1 VYFSAFMRGYYMI
14 IVIIILII
22 ICLLLVFAN
31 LKAKKSQESMA
42 EQIKYINSTETNQ
55 LLHSEYGG
63 VSENLINEIN
73 EVLKEKRSDSIYYQ
87 RKSHTIDQMITNIS
101 HDIRTPLTSAMG
113 YINLV
118 RNSDLDEK
126 EKERELE
133 VIEKR
138 LHRMEE
144 LIEQFFEFSKVIS
157 KDEEIKKEDLNLI
170 GVLEE
175 AIAHYF
181 DDFEA
186 KNRVISLKYDSRK
199 LVVHSNRGMLLRIFD
214 NVISNALKHGEG
226 ELEVDVKSEDGKNV
240 ITFSNISKDD
250 KLDVTQIF
258 DEFYTTDIS
267 RTKGSTGLGLAI
279 VKQFTNLLGGEI
291 DANKEGDKFEI
302 IISFRG

>member
-1 VYFSAFMRGYYMI
+1 MRGYYMI

-118 RNSDLDEK
+118 RNSDLDEE

-157 KDEEIKKEDLNLI
+157 RDEEIKKEDLNLI

-226 ELEVDVKSEDGKNV
+226 DLEVDVKSEDGKNV

-279 VKQFTNLLGGEI
+279 VKQFTNLLGGGI

>member
-1 VYFSAFMRGYYMI
+1 MI

-170 GVLEE
+170 GVLVRYLLHYQKSLE
-175 AIAHYF
+175 AYLYYYEQTVFYYH
-181 DDFEA
+181 
-186 KNRVISLKYDSRK
+186 
-199 LVVHSNRGMLLRIFD
+199 
-214 NVISNALKHGEG
+214 ISN
-226 ELEVDVKSEDGKNV
+226 
-240 ITFSNISKDD
+240 
-250 KLDVTQIF
+250 
-258 DEFYTTDIS
+258 
-267 RTKGSTGLGLAI
+267 
-279 VKQFTNLLGGEI
+279 
-291 DANKEGDKFEI
+291 
-302 IISFRG
+302 

>member
-1 VYFSAFMRGYYMI
+1 MI

-118 RNSDLDEK
+118 RNSDLDEE

-157 KDEEIKKEDLNLI
+157 RDEEIKKEDLNLI

-226 ELEVDVKSEDGKNV
+226 DLEVDVKSEDGKNV

>member
-1 VYFSAFMRGYYMI
+1 MYFSAFMRGYYMI

-22 ICLLLVFAN
+22 ICLLLVFTN

-118 RNSDLDEK
+118 RNSDLDEE

-157 KDEEIKKEDLNLI
+157 RDEKIKKENINLI
-170 GVLEE
+170 GILEE
-175 AIAHYF
+175 AIAHYY
-181 DDFEA
+181 DDYEA
-186 KNRVISLKYDSRK
+186 RNRMISLKYDTRK
-199 LVVHSNRGMLLRIFD
+199 IIINSNRGMLLRAFD
-214 NVISNALKHGEG
+214 NVINNALKHGEG
-226 ELEVDVKSEDGKNV
+226 ELKVSVKCD
-240 ITFSNISKDD
+240 
-250 KLDVTQIF
+250 
-258 DEFYTTDIS
+258 
-267 RTKGSTGLGLAI
+267 
-279 VKQFTNLLGGEI
+279 
-291 DANKEGDKFEI
+291 GDKKYNYVFK
-302 IISFRG
+302 

>member
-1 VYFSAFMRGYYMI
+1 MI

-279 VKQFTNLLGGEI
+279 VKQFTNLLGGGI

>member
-1 VYFSAFMRGYYMI
+1 MI

-226 ELEVDVKSEDGKNV
+226 DLEVDVKSEDGKNV

-279 VKQFTNLLGGEI
+279 VKQFTNLLGGGI

>member
-1 VYFSAFMRGYYMI
+1 MI

-186 KNRVISLKYDSRK
+186 KNRMISLKYDSRK

-279 VKQFTNLLGGEI
+279 VKQFTNLLGGGI

-302 IISFRG
+302 IISLRG

>member
-1 VYFSAFMRGYYMI
+1 MI

-186 KNRVISLKYDSRK
+186 KNRMISLKYDSRK

-226 ELEVDVKSEDGKNV
+226 DLEVDVKSEDGKNV

-279 VKQFTNLLGGEI
+279 VKQFTNLLGGGI

>member
-1 VYFSAFMRGYYMI
+1 MI

>member
-1 VYFSAFMRGYYMI
+1 MI

-118 RNSDLDEK
+118 RNSDLDEE

-157 KDEEIKKEDLNLI
+157 RDEKIKKENINLI
-170 GVLEE
+170 GILEE
-175 AIAHYF
+175 AIAHYY
-181 DDFEA
+181 DDYEA
-186 KNRVISLKYDSRK
+186 RNRMISLKYDTRK
-199 LVVHSNRGMLLRIFD
+199 IIINSNRGMLLRAFD
-214 NVISNALKHGEG
+214 NVINNALKHGEG
-226 ELEVDVKSEDGKNV
+226 ELKVSVKCDGDKNI
-240 ITFSNISKDD
+240 ITFSNDTKDD
-250 KLDVTQIF
+250 KIDVNQIF

-279 VKQFTNLLGGEI
+279 VKQFTILLGGEI
-291 DANKEGDKFEI
+291 EASKEGNQFNI
-302 IISFRG
+302 IISLKG

>member
-1 VYFSAFMRGYYMI
+1 MI

-118 RNSDLDEK
+118 RNSDLDEE

-157 KDEEIKKEDLNLI
+157 RDEEIKKEDLNLI

-226 ELEVDVKSEDGKNV
+226 DLEVDVKSEDGKNV

-279 VKQFTNLLGGEI
+279 VKQFTNLLGGGI